1 VRKNISRS
9 FYLFNPTLIFL
20 WFVSWQCNLGGL
32 ECLKH
37 LIANF
42 QLNGSG
48 LKHEKLTKKN
58 IHNLA
63 INGFRRLTAQF
74 WLISVFLFPVSA
86 SLTTYLFGLFVWR
99 IWFISFDSKLDIL
112 NKNLTTYLNSV
123 VFWGQKEEFQIYVR
137 SPSLV
142 GLVWSSLGRNK
153 R

>member
-1 VRKNISRS
+1 MQVNHVGRLLLIMQMKLKDFSKKPLKIGEQKI
-9 FYLFNPTLIFL
+9 YLDLFIYLINQPLIFL

-32 ECLKH
+32 ECLEH

-99 IWFISFDSKLDIL
+99 IWFISFDSKLW
-112 NKNLTTYLNSV
+112 Y
-123 VFWGQKEEFQIYVR
+123 
-137 SPSLV
+137 P
-142 GLVWSSLGRNK
+142 
-153 R
+153 